1 MNDYITHIAREIT
14 ENASLL
20 ADLAGACSEQIIEA
34 VEAILLCLRAG
45 GKVIAF
51 GNGGSAAEAEHFV
64 TELIGRYRADRQPL
78 AAVSLTTDAT
88 SLTAIGND
96 YGFECIFS
104 RQLQAISRP
113 NDVVLAIS
121 TSGNSPNILRA
132 VEAARAAGLLTIGL
146 TGSTG
151 GKLRGLVRIC
161 IAVPSNSTPR
171 IQEAHTLIVHILCG
185 IVEDAIVRDR
195 HPAGGAE
202 SAIEEVR

>member
-1 MNDYITHIAREIT
+1 MKEFMSYLIGEIE
-14 ENASLL
+14 ENACVTT
-20 ADLAGACSEQIIEA
+20 DLAHSCSVPILEA
-34 VEAILLCLRAG
+34 AKAILSCLRAG
-45 GKVIAF
+45 GKLIVF

-78 AAVSLTTDAT
+78 AAVSLTSDAT

-132 VEAARAAGLLTIGL
+132 VEAARTAGLLTIGL
-146 TGSTG
+146 TGITG
-151 GKLRGLVRIC
+151 GELRGLVRIC
-161 IAVPSNSTPR
+161 IGVPSNSTPR
-171 IQEAHTLIVHILCG
+171 IQEAHSLIVHILCG
-185 IVEDAIVRDR
+185 IVEDAFVRDR
-195 HPAGGAE
+195 HPAGGSE

>member
-1 MNDYITHIAREIT
+1 MNDYLTHITQEIT
-14 ENASLL
+14 ENASML
-20 ADLAGACSEQIIEA
+20 ADLAAACSEQIIEA

-45 GKVIAF
+45 GKVIVF

-64 TELIGRYRADRQPL
+64 TELIGRYRADRQPF

-104 RQLQAISRP
+104 RPLQAISRP

-146 TGSTG
+146 TGITG

-195 HPAGGAE
+195 HPAGGAD